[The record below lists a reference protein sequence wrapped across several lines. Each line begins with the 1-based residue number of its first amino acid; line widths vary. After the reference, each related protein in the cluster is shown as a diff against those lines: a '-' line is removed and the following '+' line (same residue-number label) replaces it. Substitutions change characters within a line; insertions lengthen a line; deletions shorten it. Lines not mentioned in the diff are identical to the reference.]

1 MKKPVY
7 LYIILCVFLQ
17 QYAGYGE
24 NSNISLVRI
33 KPGPGLAKN
42 FQQFQDT
49 DVDVT
54 HFDAREGIVEGFADG
69 ITIKNLQKQGYIIEP
84 LIADMTAFAAKLLNE
99 NYFSKFH
106 SYPQMLEK
114 MQDVVKNFP
123 DIAMLQDIG
132 DSYEKT
138 AFSGGNDIW
147 ALKISDN
154 VAVDEENEADVLFMA
169 GIHAREVITSEV
181 IMTFLDYLINNYNSD
196 PYVTHLIDN
205 REIWLLPCV
214 NPDGHEYVFTG
225 DINGGQDVNNP
236 LTWRKNKQD
245 NNRNGTFD
253 PWFDGVDL
261 NRNFGFMWGYDDEG
275 SKSYMGHELY
285 RGAEP
290 FSEPETQAIREFAG
304 QHNFVISLM
313 YHSYGR
319 LWLYPWE
326 YTNEKLPEPALSTF
340 TALADSCVKYNGYE
354 PGNYST
360 GTIYKVNGGSD
371 DWFFGELGIFSF
383 SPEVGSRDQGF
394 FWPDTSWLGI
404 LTGENLGPNLFM
416 TWAAGE
422 EPIVENK
429 SFKNYET
436 PVQYYAVTASIKL
449 PILLTDPA
457 PLDPAEFKVYYGYNQ
472 KDQFDSLL
480 LAYLPDVDLY
490 TAKIPG
496 NDFSGT
502 IYYYIQVKDSLG
514 RTGCAPRGAPA
525 ELDSFVVMK
534 PLHTLDESLL
544 TANGFT
550 LAQNYP
556 NPFNSGTRIS
566 FELDAN
572 GFVNVTVYN
581 RMGQKIR
588 ELADNTFT
596 AGTHHLF
603 WDGADETGKEVASGL
618 YFYILKI
625 GKQKAVKKMVYVR

>member
-17 QYAGYGE
+17 QYAAYGE

-33 KPGPGLAKN
+33 KPGPGQAKN

-54 HFDAREGIVEGFADG
+54 HFDAREGVVEGFADG
-69 ITIKNLQKQGYIIEP
+69 ITIKNLQNQGYIIEP
-84 LIADMTAFAAKLLNE
+84 LIADMNSFAAKLEDE

-114 MQDVVKNFP
+114 MQKVVKNFP
-123 DIAMLQDIG
+123 GIAMLYDIG

-138 AFSGGNDIW
+138 VNRGGYDIW

-154 VAVDEENEADVLFMA
+154 VAVDEENEADVLYMA

-181 IMTFLDYLINNYNSD
+181 IMTFLDYLINNYNAD
-196 PYVTHLIDN
+196 PYVTHLINN

-225 DINGGQDVNNP
+225 DMSGSKGVSNP

-245 NNRNGTFD
+245 NNRNGMFD
-253 PWFDGVDL
+253 PRNDGVDL
-261 NRNFGFMWGYDDEG
+261 NRNFGFKWGYDDFG
-275 SKSYMGHELY
+275 SSSDSSNDLY

-319 LWLYPWE
+319 KWLYPWE
-326 YTNEKLPEPALSTF
+326 YTNETLPEPALSTF

-371 DWFFGELGIFSF
+371 DWLFGELGIFSF
-383 SPEVGSRDQGF
+383 SPEVGSWEQGS
-394 FWPDTSWLGI
+394 FWPDTSLVGI
-404 LTGENLGPNLFM
+404 QTGENLGPNLFLAY
-416 TWAAGE
+416 AAGE
-422 EPIVENK
+422 EPVVENK
-429 SFKNYET
+429 SFKNYEM
-436 PVQYYAVTASIKL
+436 PQKQYAITASIRP

-457 PLDPAEFKVYYGYNQ
+457 PLDPAELEVYYGYNQ

-480 LAYLPDVDLY
+480 LEYLPDVDLY
-490 TAKIPG
+490 IAQIPG

-502 IYYYIQVKDSLG
+502 IYYYIQAKDSLG

-525 ELDSFVVMK
+525 ALDSFVVMP
-534 PLHTLDESLL
+534 PLQIPDEAGLPP
-544 TANGFT
+544 NGFT

-556 NPFNSGTRIS
+556 NPFNAGTRIS
-566 FELDAN
+566 FELAAN
-572 GFVNVTVYN
+572 SFVNVTVYN
-581 RMGQKIR
+581 RLGQKIK
-588 ELADNTFT
+588 ELAGNTYT
-596 AGTHHLF
+596 AGKHHIF
-603 WDGADETGKEVASGL
+603 WDGRDETEKDVASGL
-618 YFYILKI
+618 YFYILTAGGQKI
-625 GKQKAVKKMVYVR
+625 AKKLVYVR